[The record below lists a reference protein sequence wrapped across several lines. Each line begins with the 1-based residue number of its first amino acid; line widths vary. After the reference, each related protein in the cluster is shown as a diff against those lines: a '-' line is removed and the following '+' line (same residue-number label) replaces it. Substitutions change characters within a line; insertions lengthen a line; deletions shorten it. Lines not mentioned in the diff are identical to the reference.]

1 MLTSTL
7 LNQTTLLIAKNTATT
22 LQMDP
27 LEQFDVL
34 AISFP
39 IVGNIGFTNLAL
51 LLALNVA
58 VMAS

>member
-1 MLTSTL
+1 M
-7 LNQTTLLIAKNTATT
+7 LLIDTNTNLALTTVKLTAT

-34 AISFP
+34 AVSFP
-39 IVGNIGFTNLAL
+39 IIGDIGFTNLSL

>member
-1 MLTSTL
+1 MLNNTL
-7 LNQTTLLIAKNTATT
+7 LTQTALLTANNVTT
-22 LQMDP
+22 FFQMDP

-34 AISFP
+34 AVSFP

>member
-1 MLTSTL
+1 MLNSTL
-7 LNQTTLLIAKNTATT
+7 LNQTTLLTAKNVTATF
-22 LQMDP
+22 QMDP

-34 AISFP
+34 AVSLP
-39 IVGNIGFTNLAL
+39 IVGNVGFTNLAL

>member
-1 MLTSTL
+1 MLTINTL
-7 LNQTTLLIAKNTATT
+7 KTTDLITAKLTTA

-34 AISFP
+34 AVSFP
-39 IVGNIGFTNLAL
+39 IIGDIGFTNLSL